1 MKKYIFPVSVSLCL
15 GIFMAYFIIHQYE
28 SYDGI
33 TVSKMASKLFF
44 IQKGVYSDKSNMTDG
59 MKDFVNYIYNV
70 EDNMYYTYIG
80 ISSVKDNAVKIQN
93 FYKKIGYETYIKE
106 KIVDS
111 HDFVKVLNEYDNVLT
126 KTNDDESIKAICNQV
141 LSKYEEYVNGK
152 R

>member
-15 GIFMAYFIIHQYE
+15 GILMAYFIINQYE

-33 TVSKMASKLFF
+33 MVSRMASNLYFV
-44 IQKGVYSDKSNMTDG
+44 QRGVYLDKSNME
-59 MKDFVNYIYNV
+59 KDMNNFINYIYNV